1 MHLPRDRSKSKAMNG
16 DLLAGLHEAL
26 QEYHGELVQTGS
38 PAILCSAL
46 PTHWRSNKSL
56 PISFKVIALDDVADG
71 TLVSI
76 RAGNDENYCAE
87 LRNCTAVMKNQV
99 AKFNDLRFVGRSGR
113 GKSFSLNIVISS
125 SPFQIASYNKAIKV
139 TVDGPREPRSKS
151 NFQYLPGQHPGFS
164 PFSMLPSQWLDA
176 AYMSYWPEYFRQ
188 PSSQQLCKLA
198 ALCPKGGA
206 MTAGALTNPADMYM
220 APHGFLAGGGYPTS
234 LLHFP
239 SHPAD
244 LINRTTLPH
253 HNLMLNKSP
262 HELDKLS
269 RPLLGHYPDLSKTSP
284 RITELSVSPHDISQ
298 RHRSVSPKTA
308 ASVSD
313 EDAVRSEE
321 DRSQSPPGD
330 QVKSAFQQVRA
341 LKKSRSPPP
350 IPSGSPPA
358 NTTDTLLPSSAGK
371 ITSKTNHNKVS
382 VWRPY

>member
-1 MHLPRDRSKSKAMNG
+1 
-16 DLLAGLHEAL
+16 
-26 QEYHGELVQTGS
+26 
-38 PAILCSAL
+38 
-46 PTHWRSNKSL
+46 
-56 PISFKVIALDDVADG
+56 
-71 TLVSI
+71 
-76 RAGNDENYCAE
+76 
-87 LRNCTAVMKNQV
+87 
-99 AKFNDLRFVGRSGR
+99 
-113 GKSFSLNIVISS
+113 
-125 SPFQIASYNKAIKV
+125 
-139 TVDGPREPRSKS
+139 
-151 NFQYLPGQHPGFS
+151 
-164 PFSMLPSQWLDA
+164 
-176 AYMSYWPEYFRQ
+176 
-188 PSSQQLCKLA
+188 
-198 ALCPKGGA
+198 

-308 ASVSD
+308 SVSD